1 MRFVSAS
8 SVFVANAGATGLPAR
23 SVKWDF
29 GA

>member
-1 MRFVSAS
+1 MRFVSAF
-8 SVFVANAGATGLPAR
+8 SVFVANAGAAGLPAR